1 MAKQTQ
7 IAVTEF
13 KEITHGVTS
22 DNRPWT
28 MYAVIASDG
37 KRYTTFQEKYRD
49 SVGKT
54 IVVEVEEKAATKVN
68 PKTGQLYPPNLNI
81 IEPKKQSVQSG
92 VSPQV
97 MEKLFAK
104 LDRIEQKLDM
114 LTATEEEEAPTPVV
128 EEEIN
133 PTDIPF

>member
-1 MAKQTQ
+1 MKQTQ
-7 IAVTEF
+7 IAVTDF
-13 KEITHGVTS
+13 KEITRGVTS

-28 MYAVIASDG
+28 MYAVIGSDG

-68 PKTGQLYPPNLNI
+68 PKTGQFYPPNLNI

-92 VSPQV
+92 ISPQV
-97 MEKLFAK
+97 MEKLFEK
-104 LDRIEQKLDM
+104 LDRIEKKLDM
-114 LTATEEEEAPTPVV
+114 LTVGGEEEPTATPD
-128 EEEIN
+128 EID
-133 PTDIPF
+133 PLSIPF

>member
-7 IAVTEF
+7 IAVVDF
-13 KEITHGVTS
+13 KEITRGVTS
-22 DNRPWT
+22 DNRPW
-28 MYAVIASDG
+28 VIYNVIGSDG

-81 IEPKKQSVQSG
+81 IEPKKQSMQSG
-92 VSPQV
+92 ISPQV
-97 MEKLFAK
+97 MEKLFEK
-104 LDRIEQKLDM
+104 LDRIEKKLDM
-114 LTATEEEEAPTPVV
+114 LTVMEEEEAPIATPD
-128 EEEIN
+128 EID
-133 PTDIPF
+133 PSDIPF